1 MEAFIPEGALPK
13 FLLFVGTMAFYN
25 GVQSFVPSMRVTS
38 RIYEKTTEATPL
50 MSRMMGLWTIT
61 SGIVRVYTAWNITN
75 KALYTVAMWTF
86 VLAGFSFYT
95 EVFLYKTAKISS
107 PGVWPA
113 MLISPISLFWMWNS
127 YSQYIL
133 A

>member
-1 MEAFIPEGALPK
+1 
-13 FLLFVGTMAFYN
+13 MAFYN

-107 PGVWPA
+107 PG
-113 MLISPISLFWMWNS
+113 
-127 YSQYIL
+127 
-133 A
+133 